1 MRAGVLAGMAAVA
14 DPARAREVAREILSR
29 EPFTEDRLPRPFQGF
44 LRRLG
49 ELIVDPVIRFFSRI
63 GDALPDAGSPPWVVL
78 ALAVVVAAATVAS
91 RLIRD
96 RGRERPRRPGAG
108 FGEDLI
114 DPDQLEARAEEAE
127 RRGELAAALRLRFR
141 AGLLRLDRVGALEFR
156 PGLTN
161 RAASRLLGSVRF
173 DRLAADFDEV
183 VYGGRIATA
192 GDVGEARAGWPAVLE
207 EVRPR

>member
-1 MRAGVLAGMAAVA
+1 MAAVA
-14 DPARAREVAREILSR
+14 DPARAREVAREILSD

-49 ELIVDPVIRFFSRI
+49 DLIVDPVIRFFSRI

-96 RGRERPRRPGAG
+96 RGRERPRRAGAG
-108 FGEDLI
+108 FEEDLI

-141 AGLLRLDRVGALEFR
+141 AGLLRLDRIGALEFR

-161 RAASRLLGSVRF
+161 WAASRLLGSARF
-173 DRLAADFDEV
+173 DGLAAGFDEV
-183 VYGGRIATA
+183 VYGGRAATTV
-192 GDVGEARAGWPAVLE
+192 DVGEARTGWPVVLE
-207 EVRPR
+207 EARHR